1 MTRTSRKAIVMRSRL
16 KNRFNKTR
24 MDENWSLFRTERN
37 LCPKLLRK
45 TKEDY
50 YSKVNPKLVSDN
62 KIFWRTI
69 KPYFSDKENFSNKII
84 ISKKNKKNYK
94 VSDNTRLSEVFNE
107 HLINITKTLD
117 LKTSIIS
124 TTTSL
129 PEIIEIFKDRHSIK
143 KIFSLRREEC
153 QFKSHL
159 HSVSENEVR

>member
-1 MTRTSRKAIVMRSRL
+1 MKRTSRKAIVMRSRL

-84 ISKKNKKNYK
+84 ISKKTKKTIK
-94 VSDNTRLSEVFNE
+94 F
-107 HLINITKTLD
+107 LIIQDYLRFLMNI
-117 LKTSIIS
+117 
-124 TTTSL
+124 
-129 PEIIEIFKDRHSIK
+129 
-143 KIFSLRREEC
+143 
-153 QFKSHL
+153 
-159 HSVSENEVR
+159 